1 MDTSSIDYS
10 ISFCYNENTDT
21 LDKIDGYEDVELI
34 YADRNCVLTHTVD
47 AVSCTDLATGQKDII
62 LNYDGAITV
71 DVRDGKNF
79 ISEKKR
85 KFMNKLKQP
94 IHIKKIKIIRK
105 VVLESV
111 FLIIILFGAMKICQY
126 YNRNPYLIEL
136 QQIVAE
142 QYGTDFSVKINYSKY
157 EKISEIVIEA
167 TDEIYSR
174 SDVFSKVDKIQKIV
188 YEYVMQN
195 QEQFCDV
202 DSISPEYNSQLQE
215 KEGLEVSFRNS
226 EYYTE
231 SSGLLRVFC
240 FYNRLDYK
248 NENAEGFNCLWIN
261 EIACRSDSHY
271 SNIKTSVLVNF
282 SDINYLQ
289 CWYIFVDDLSFI
301 ERMKN
306 LKEISV
312 DKYNEEIKK
321 AAKEAGIKCN

>member
-1 MDTSSIDYS
+1 M
-10 ISFCYNENTDT
+10 
-21 LDKIDGYEDVELI
+21 
-34 YADRNCVLTHTVD
+34 R
-47 AVSCTDLATGQKDII
+47 
-62 LNYDGAITV
+62 
-71 DVRDGKNF
+71 
-79 ISEKKR
+79 
-85 KFMNKLKQP
+85 KLKKP
-94 IHIKKIKIIRK
+94 IHNKKIEIIKK

-111 FLIIILFGAMKICQY
+111 FLIIILIGAMKICQY

-157 EKISEIVIEA
+157 EKISVIEIEA
-167 TDEIYSR
+167 SDEIYLR
-174 SDVFSKVDKIQKIV
+174 SDVFSKVDKLQKVI
-188 YEYVMQN
+188 YEYVKQN

-215 KEGLEVSFRNS
+215 KEGLELRFENS
-226 EYYTE
+226 DYSN
-231 SSGLLRVFC
+231 SSGLSNVFC

-248 NENAEGFNCLWIN
+248 NENAEGFNCLWIS

-289 CWYIFVDDLSFI
+289 CWNIFVNDLSFI
-301 ERMKN
+301 ESMKN

-321 AAKEAGIKCN
+321 AAKEAGIKCD